1 MTHLRRKSRITILLL
16 AFLFISITLSQGQQR
31 SLWVG
36 AGISP
41 MHTSAQ
47 SDFQAFQMPYSLLIQ
62 YQRGKM
68 GVRLDHQWHGE
79 YIKENFSANL
89 KSAEL
94 SLTYDI
100 SSLLNVSNIR
110 GEIRMGAAA
119 WETVFTTEG
128 YPGIT
133 DYVLKIEEDRGIGL
147 VAGAGIYYDLSFCLL
162 GVELQYAKHGTAQF
176 IAGGFE
182 PQPFLS
188 DQIRVMV
195 TAKYQ
200 LPIFNSWGAT
210 IPCPQF

>member
-1 MTHLRRKSRITILLL
+1 MTHPNRKATTYILLL
-16 AFLFISITLSQGQQR
+16 ASLFLSIISCLGQQQ
-31 SLWVG
+31 SIWVG
-36 AGISP
+36 GGIAP
-41 MHTSAQ
+41 IHTSAQ
-47 SDFQAFQMPYSLLIQ
+47 SDFQSFKMPYDLFAQ
-62 YQRGKM
+62 YQRRNI

-79 YIKENFSANL
+79 YIKENFSANI
-89 KSAEL
+89 KSLEL
-94 SLTYDI
+94 SLTYNI
-100 SSLLNVSNIR
+100 SSLLKSSNLR
-110 GEIRMGAAA
+110 GELRIGAAA
-119 WETVFTTEG
+119 WETTFTTEG

-133 DYVLKIEEDRGIGL
+133 DYVLKIEDDRGIG
-147 VAGAGIYYDLSFCLL
+147 VVGAAGLFYDLSFCLL

-188 DQIRVMV
+188 DQIRVML